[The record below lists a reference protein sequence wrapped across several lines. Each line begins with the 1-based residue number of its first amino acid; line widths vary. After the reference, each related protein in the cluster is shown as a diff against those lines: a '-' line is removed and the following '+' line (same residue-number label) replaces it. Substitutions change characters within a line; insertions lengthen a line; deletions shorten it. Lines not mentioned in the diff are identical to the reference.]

1 MASWYEIGGVI
12 MDGSYGYD
20 HRRFMRLRRAILKD
34 KPVVV
39 GDIATHLVLDF
50 VKEYGEVE
58 VEFERS
64 ERLQALEDWGQKWK
78 RTSKRLA
85 APLPMSV
92 PIKLAVAVIPE
103 LAIAYSR
110 GVGSYDLRTPEV
122 QRYEE
127 SVHFGGS
134 GGMII

>member
-1 MASWYEIGGVI
+1 
-12 MDGSYGYD
+12 
-20 HRRFMRLRRAILKD
+20 MRLRRAILKD